1 MNYDVIFRNHVPQNI
16 AQSSREFHLPVL
28 DSQIRV
34 FSQYR
39 LQYRLWSNCS
49 DVTIQ
54 MKILHRHSHMV
65 LHGLLFSVLEEVTW
79 DFVLLH

>member
-1 MNYDVIFRNHVPQNI
+1 MKSYGVTVQVKLL
-16 AQSSREFHLPVL
+16 QWCYLLVVVL
-28 DSQIRV
+28 RYLS
-34 FSQYR
+34 
-39 LQYRLWSNCS
+39 LWSNCS

-54 MKILHRHSHMV
+54 MKILHRYSHMV